1 MGDDTNMLP
10 LIEETLELSRDT
22 NTRLTGLEVQ
32 VRSMADTVQK
42 HDASL
47 YHADEGGLIGRLV
60 RVEDRLKADIKSVA
74 DKAAAELKSVADAAA
89 ANSKRIEDRV
99 ALIWALGGIAGGVV
113 ISWLLGQFL
122 GLIQ

>member
-32 VRSMADTVQK
+32 VRSIGDTVQK

-74 DKAAAELKSVADAAA
+74 DKAAADIKSVAEGAA

-113 ISWLLGQFL
+113 MTWFVTQFL
-122 GLIQ
+122 GLIK